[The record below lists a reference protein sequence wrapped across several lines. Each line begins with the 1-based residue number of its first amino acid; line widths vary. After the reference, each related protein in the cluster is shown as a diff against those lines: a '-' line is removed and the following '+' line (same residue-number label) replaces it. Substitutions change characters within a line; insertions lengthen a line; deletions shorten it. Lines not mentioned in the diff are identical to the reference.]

1 MCQTGL
7 ISGNSKNVRNG
18 RVSDEVRWFRS
29 ECDERTRDC
38 LSTAAEMST
47 WLSIPRD
54 FSSLFTITAGTLGK
68 AQAQDGL
75 KKRGASPRRYLATG
89 SPLWTRDVC

>member
-7 ISGNSKNVRNG
+7 ISGNYKNVRNG

-38 LSTAAEMST
+38 LSTAVEMST
-47 WLSIPRD
+47 WLPRD

-68 AQAQDGL
+68 AQAQDRVEKNAGHH
-75 KKRGASPRRYLATG
+75 RGTIVPQDR
-89 SPLWTRDVC
+89 